1 MLSSLYHI
9 SSPSL
14 YSFVS
19 IELYT
24 RHGVAGVNLFF
35 ANGPALLLWV
45 S

>member
-9 SSPSL
+9 SSPGL

-19 IELYT
+19 IELYIG
-24 RHGVAGVNLFF
+24 HGVAGVNLFF
-35 ANGPALLLWV
+35 VNGLALLFWV